1 MAKIIV
7 QVTFN
12 AVRFQDVAKRQIT
25 TCVKKYGLATFK
37 NVVNMEKEKAA
48 QLLSKYLLDEKIVQ
62 VGKKNLGTLTRA
74 DVTKVRSF

>member
-62 VGKKNLGTLTRA
+62 VGKKNLGTLTCA